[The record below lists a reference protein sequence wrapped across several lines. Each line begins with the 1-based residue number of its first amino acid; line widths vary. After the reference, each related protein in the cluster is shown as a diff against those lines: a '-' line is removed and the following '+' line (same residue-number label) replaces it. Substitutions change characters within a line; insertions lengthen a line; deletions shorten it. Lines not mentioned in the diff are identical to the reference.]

1 MINNPISFS
10 KSLGK
15 KILLKM
21 CLRITLVIVFSC
33 IYAYYH
39 NKNIYDQES
48 LEYTAKNAEVRA
60 EIDSDYFLLAEKNVK
75 MMQKEFL
82 RRLDNLPIE
91 KAKEKFNELFA
102 KEEDG
107 NWRNMGV
114 YKDYIHYAP
123 SFISADVKFSDT
135 FYKSCVVGFE
145 IANEYGAAFK
155 NKFYTSY
162 ILLKEGGEFAW
173 SPEADYSRSPLC
185 AELLPGFIKELGG
198 SPQMSPNRDLYWT
211 NVYFDKDEKKW
222 MLTVTMPIDY
232 NGEWLGGVSH
242 DLLIEDSLKRAE
254 IVGRPGAYNLVF
266 SKNGELIVS
275 NEYKKQIEEND
286 GQLSLS
292 KINNPK
298 LYSIWEAV
306 AKLDPKGDHIMSDKA
321 QAYLGIKKIE
331 GPEWLLVQVV
341 PYHLIQ
347 GKVNNSIALVVIFTF
362 LALMIEIFIIYRILK
377 KDVATPLSDL
387 IETTNNIYAT
397 PHIKSELTK
406 REDELGVLAQS
417 IKKMAQLVNENK
429 TDLENIVA
437 DRTKELLISNT
448 LLLKKNSTLDQLNQ
462 EKNKLI
468 SIANHDLKNPLS
480 VTMLLVDNIKH
491 KIASNEIEVAIQKLD
506 LIKNQSQKMMSII
519 NEHLNYILIEENS
532 YQVIKST
539 FNFSNI
545 IDQIVSQNEIA
556 IKNKKLNCLLNLDRD
571 ITLSSSVIYCEAIID
586 NLLSNAI
593 KYSESEKNIRM
604 DLLQTESSI
613 LFSITDQ
620 GIGIPM
626 EEQHLVF
633 QKFVKLSN
641 KPTAG
646 ENSSGI
652 GLAIVKQL
660 VDKLGAK
667 ISFTSNPTGS
677 KFVVEFPKNK
687 TL

>member
-1 MINNPISFS
+1 MTNQTFHFS

-21 CLRITLVIVFSC
+21 CLRITLVLVFSC
-33 IYAYYH
+33 IYAYFH

-60 EIDSDYFLLAEKNVK
+60 EIDSEYFLLAEKNVK

-82 RRLDNLPIE
+82 RRINKLSID
-91 KAKEKFNELFA
+91 KAKEKFNELFE
-102 KEEDG
+102 KEADG
-107 NWRNMGV
+107 NWRNTGI

-123 SFISADVKFSDT
+123 SFISEKVEFNET
-135 FYKSCVVGFE
+135 FYKACVVAFE

-155 NKFYTSY
+155 NKYYTSY

-185 AELLPGFIKELGG
+185 AELLPGFIQELGG
-198 SPQMSPNRDLYWT
+198 SPEMSPNRELYWT

-222 MLTVTMPIDY
+222 MITVTMPIDF

-275 NEYKKQIEEND
+275 KEYQKQIEESD
-286 GQLSLS
+286 GHLSLS

-298 LYSIWEAV
+298 LFDIWEAV
-306 AKLDPKGDHIMSDKA
+306 SKLNPKGDYIMSDKV

-347 GKVNNSIALVVIFTF
+347 GKVNHSILLVVIITF
-362 LALMIEIFIIYRILK
+362 LALVVEILLIYRILK
-377 KDVATPLSDL
+377 KDVATPLSEL
-387 IETTNNIYAT
+387 IATTNNIYAA
-397 PHIKSELTK
+397 PHIKNELTQ
-406 REDELGVLAQS
+406 REDELGILAQS

-429 TDLENIVA
+429 TELENKVE

-448 LLLKKNSTLDQLNQ
+448 LLLKKNSALDQLNQ

-480 VTMLLVDNIKH
+480 VTMLLVDNIKQ
-491 KIASNEIEVAIQKLD
+491 KITNNEIELAIQKLE

-519 NEHLNYILIEENS
+519 NEHLNYILIEENG

-539 FNFSNI
+539 FNISEV
-545 IDQIVSQNEIA
+545 IDQTVAQNEVA
-556 IKNKKLNCLLNLDRD
+556 IKNKNLNCILNLDRD
-571 ITLSSSVIYCEAIID
+571 LTISSSLIYCEAIFD

-593 KYSESEKNIRM
+593 KYSESGKTVTIDLFQDEQNI
-604 DLLQTESSI
+604 I
-613 LFSITDQ
+613 FSISDQ
-620 GIGIPM
+620 GIGIPI
-626 EEQHLVF
+626 EEQHLIF

-660 VDKLGAK
+660 VDKLGGK
-667 ISFTSNPTGS
+667 IYFTSSKEGS
-677 KFVVEFPKNK
+677 KFVVEFHKSKN
-687 TL
+687 

>member
-1 MINNPISFS
+1 
-10 KSLGK
+10 
-15 KILLKM
+15 M
-21 CLRITLVIVFSC
+21 CIRITLVLVFSC
-33 IYAYYH
+33 IYAYFH

-60 EIDSDYFLLAEKNVK
+60 EIDSEYFLLAGKNVK

-82 RRLDNLPIE
+82 RRINKLSID

-102 KEEDG
+102 KEADG
-107 NWRNMGV
+107 NWRNTGI

-123 SFISADVKFSDT
+123 SFISEKAEFNET
-135 FYKSCVVGFE
+135 FYKACVVAFE

-155 NKFYTSY
+155 NKYYTSY

-185 AELLPGFIKELGG
+185 AELLPGFIQELGG
-198 SPQMSPNRDLYWT
+198 SPEMSPNRELYWT

-222 MLTVTMPIDY
+222 MITVTMPIDF

-275 NEYKKQIEEND
+275 KEYQKQIEESD
-286 GQLSLS
+286 GHLSLS

-298 LYSIWEAV
+298 LFDIWEAV
-306 AKLDPKGDHIMSDKA
+306 SKLNPKGDYIMSNKV

-347 GKVNNSIALVVIFTF
+347 GKVNHSILLVVIITF
-362 LALMIEIFIIYRILK
+362 LALVVEILLIYRILK
-377 KDVATPLSDL
+377 KDVATPLSEL
-387 IETTNNIYAT
+387 IATTNNIYAA
-397 PHIKSELTK
+397 PHIKNELTQ
-406 REDELGVLAQS
+406 REDELGILAQS

-429 TDLENIVA
+429 TELENKVE

-448 LLLKKNSTLDQLNQ
+448 LLLKKNSALDQLNQ

-480 VTMLLVDNIKH
+480 VTMLLVDNIKQ
-491 KIASNEIEVAIQKLD
+491 KITNNEIELAIQKLE

-519 NEHLNYILIEENS
+519 NEHLNYILIEENG

-539 FNFSNI
+539 FNISEV
-545 IDQIVSQNEIA
+545 IDQTVAQNEVA
-556 IKNKKLNCLLNLDRD
+556 IKNKNLNCILNLDRD
-571 ITLSSSVIYCEAIID
+571 LTISSSLIYCEAIFD

-593 KYSESEKNIRM
+593 KYSESGKTVTIDLFQDEQNI
-604 DLLQTESSI
+604 I
-613 LFSITDQ
+613 FSISDQ
-620 GIGIPM
+620 GIGIPI
-626 EEQHLVF
+626 EEQHLIF

-660 VDKLGAK
+660 VDKLGGK
-667 ISFTSNPTGS
+667 IYFTSSKEGS
-677 KFVVEFPKNK
+677 KFVVEFHKSIN
-687 TL
+687 

>member
-1 MINNPISFS
+1 MTNQTFHFS

-21 CLRITLVIVFSC
+21 CIRITLVLVFSC
-33 IYAYYH
+33 IYAYFH

-60 EIDSDYFLLAEKNVK
+60 EIDSEYFLLAGKNVK

-82 RRLDNLPIE
+82 RRINKLSID

-102 KEEDG
+102 KEADG
-107 NWRNMGV
+107 NWRNTGI

-123 SFISADVKFSDT
+123 SFISEKAEFNET
-135 FYKSCVVGFE
+135 FYKACVVAFE

-155 NKFYTSY
+155 NKYYTSY

-185 AELLPGFIKELGG
+185 AELLPGFIQELGG
-198 SPQMSPNRDLYWT
+198 SPEMSPNRELYWT

-222 MLTVTMPIDY
+222 MITVTMPIDF

-275 NEYKKQIEEND
+275 KEYQKQIEESD
-286 GQLSLS
+286 GHLSLS

-298 LYSIWEAV
+298 LFDIWEAV
-306 AKLDPKGDHIMSDKA
+306 SKLNPKGDYIMSNKV

-347 GKVNNSIALVVIFTF
+347 GKVNHSILLVVIITF
-362 LALMIEIFIIYRILK
+362 LALVVEILLIYRILK
-377 KDVATPLSDL
+377 KDVATPLSEL
-387 IETTNNIYAT
+387 IATTNNIYAA
-397 PHIKSELTK
+397 PHIKNELTQ
-406 REDELGVLAQS
+406 REDELGILAQS

-429 TDLENIVA
+429 TELENKVE

-448 LLLKKNSTLDQLNQ
+448 LLLKKNSALDQLNQ

-480 VTMLLVDNIKH
+480 VTMLLVDNIKQ
-491 KIASNEIEVAIQKLD
+491 KITNNEIELAIQKLE

-519 NEHLNYILIEENS
+519 NEHLNYILIEENG

-539 FNFSNI
+539 FNISEV
-545 IDQIVSQNEIA
+545 IDQTVAQNEVA
-556 IKNKKLNCLLNLDRD
+556 IKNKNLNCILNLDRD
-571 ITLSSSVIYCEAIID
+571 LTISSSLIYCEAIFD

-593 KYSESEKNIRM
+593 KYSESGKTVTIDLFQDEQNI
-604 DLLQTESSI
+604 I
-613 LFSITDQ
+613 FSISDQ
-620 GIGIPM
+620 GIGIPI
-626 EEQHLVF
+626 EEQHLIF

-660 VDKLGAK
+660 VDKLGGK
-667 ISFTSNPTGS
+667 IYFTSSKEGS
-677 KFVVEFPKNK
+677 KFVVEFHKSIN
-687 TL
+687 

>member
-1 MINNPISFS
+1 MTNQTFHFS

-21 CLRITLVIVFSC
+21 CLRITLVLVFSC
-33 IYAYYH
+33 IYAYFH

-60 EIDSDYFLLAEKNVK
+60 EIDSEYFLLAEKNVK

-82 RRLDNLPIE
+82 RRINKLSID
-91 KAKEKFNELFA
+91 KAKEKFNELFE
-102 KEEDG
+102 KEADG
-107 NWRNMGV
+107 NWRNTGI

-123 SFISADVKFSDT
+123 SFIFEKAEFNET
-135 FYKSCVVGFE
+135 FYKACVVAFE

-155 NKFYTSY
+155 NKYYTSY
-162 ILLKEGGEFAW
+162 ILLKDGGEFAW

-185 AELLPGFIKELGG
+185 AELLPGFIQELGG
-198 SPQMSPNRDLYWT
+198 SPEMSPNRELYWT

-222 MLTVTMPIDY
+222 MITVTMPIDF

-266 SKNGELIVS
+266 SKDGELIVS
-275 NEYKKQIEEND
+275 KEYQKQIEESD
-286 GQLSLS
+286 GHLSLS

-298 LYSIWEAV
+298 LFDIWAAV
-306 AKLDPKGDHIMSDKA
+306 SKLNPKGDYIMSDKV

-347 GKVNNSIALVVIFTF
+347 GKVNHSILLVVIITFIALV
-362 LALMIEIFIIYRILK
+362 IEILLIYRILK
-377 KDVATPLSDL
+377 KDVATPLSEL
-387 IETTNNIYAT
+387 IATTNNIYAA
-397 PHIKSELTK
+397 PHIKNELTQ
-406 REDELGVLAQS
+406 REDELGILAQS
-417 IKKMAQLVNENK
+417 IKNMAQLVNENK
-429 TDLENIVA
+429 TELENKVA

-480 VTMLLVDNIKH
+480 VTMLLVDNIKQ
-491 KIASNEIEVAIQKLD
+491 KITNNEIELTIQKLE

-519 NEHLNYILIEENS
+519 NEHLNYILIEENG

-539 FNFSNI
+539 FNISEV
-545 IDQIVSQNEIA
+545 IDQTVAQNEVA
-556 IKNKKLNCLLNLDRD
+556 IKNKNLNCLLNLDRD
-571 ITLSSSVIYCEAIID
+571 LTISSSLIYCEAIFD

-593 KYSESEKNIRM
+593 KYSVSGKTITIDLFQDEQNI
-604 DLLQTESSI
+604 I
-613 LFSITDQ
+613 FSISDQ
-620 GIGIPM
+620 GIGIPI
-626 EEQHLVF
+626 EEQHLIF

-660 VDKLGAK
+660 VDKLGGK
-667 ISFTSNPTGS
+667 IYFTSSKEGS
-677 KFVVEFPKNK
+677 KFVVEFQKSKN
-687 TL
+687 